1 MSGLNVLTYTAQ
13 ITLPS
18 GQTYTYSGSQTL
30 AATTTAALQAAAT
43 AMGVDIGNQ
52 LANGTA
58 NDPSLAAQQTT
69 NSVQS

>member
-1 MSGLNVLTYTAQ
+1 
-13 ITLPS
+13 
-18 GQTYTYSGSQTL
+18 
-30 AATTTAALQAAAT
+30 
-43 AMGVDIGNQ
+43 MGVDIGNQ